1 MSYIAVLDYEN
12 LDNGIFLQSF
22 AEAIS
27 RHPQPGLIL
36 HGDSEYTE
44 RILQTGVMR
53 DEATRRAMK
62 DLNLRLVA
70 LLADA
75 GVPAISMHGYH
86 KDAIC
91 QDQSGTL
98 HVRPEILSHP
108 PGTAMVLSALTGWV
122 SPDGVG
128 EQISTRKK
136 GEVGKD
142 SLAPPVPVKLPVLA
156 SVLSE
161 QLKIKQI
168 ILFSQAKNA
177 DFIKTDLPETIS
189 RQHDRMFL
197 EQHISD
203 AFIESDVPV
212 CLATTERFGRFDD
225 LPSLPRV
232 TA

>member
-1 MSYIAVLDYEN
+1 MSYIAVLDYDN

-91 QDQSGTL
+91 QDQRGHL
-98 HVRPEILSHP
+98 HVRPEILRHP

-122 SPDGVG
+122 SSSVA
-128 EQISTRKK
+128 EHTSTRKK
-136 GEVGKD
+136 SAVD
-142 SLAPPVPVKLPVLA
+142 QDLLTPPVPVKLPVLA

-161 QLKIKQI
+161 KLEINQI

-177 DFIKTDLPETIS
+177 DFMKTDLPEIIS
-189 RQHDRMFL
+189 RQQDRTFL

-203 AFIESDVPV
+203 TFIESDVPV
-212 CLATTERFGRFDD
+212 YLATTERFGRYDQ
-225 LPSLPRV
+225 LMSLPRV